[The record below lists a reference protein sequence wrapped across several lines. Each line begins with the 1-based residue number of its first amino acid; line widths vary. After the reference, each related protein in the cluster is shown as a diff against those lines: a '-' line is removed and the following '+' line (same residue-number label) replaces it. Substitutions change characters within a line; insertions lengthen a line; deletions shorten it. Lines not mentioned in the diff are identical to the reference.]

1 MSSVSGIHQALTEQI
16 RANQTLGTK
25 SSSQQVE
32 QFNGL
37 LASQIKQTNALQQ
50 VADLETQKFIT
61 GESENIHDMLIAT
74 EEASIALDL
83 TVQVR
88 NKMVEWYQEF
98 KNMPL

>member
-1 MSSVSGIHQALTEQI
+1 MTSVSGIHQALTEQI
-16 RANQTLGTK
+16 RANQTLGSKRSTND
-25 SSSQQVE
+25 VT

-37 LASQIKQTNALQQ
+37 LASQIQKTNALQQ
-50 VADLETQKFIT
+50 IADRETQKFIT
-61 GESENIHDMLIAT
+61 GESENIHDMLITT

-83 TVQVR
+83 TIQVR

>member
-1 MSSVSGIHQALTEQI
+1 MSTVTGIHQALTAQI
-16 RANQTLGTK
+16 RENQTLG
-25 SSSQQVE
+25 SQSNEENVQT
-32 QFNGL
+32 FNGL
-37 LASQIKQTNALQQ
+37 LSSQILRTNELQHA
-50 VADLETQKFIT
+50 ADLETQKFLT

-83 TVQVR
+83 TVEVR